1 MKKTVVS
8 LMFLLILFIVISIEY
23 EVLASD
29 EYTISTV
36 EELYNFAEEVNNGNS
51 FKDKKVCLLADI
63 NLEGN
68 EENQWIPIGILSKC
82 AFEGTFEGNGH
93 IVSGMY
99 INNTQYKNVG
109 FFGYNKGIIQ
119 NVALSDSYINIK
131 DSNFSV
137 NIGNIAGYNEGTIQY
152 SYNDSNI
159 DTEINYPHAY
169 TYIGG
174 IARCRFRK
182 NSILL

>member
-1 MKKTVVS
+1 MKKLVVS
-8 LMFLLILFIVISIEY
+8 LMVLLIFFIAISIKCQ
-23 EVLASD
+23 VWASD
-29 EYTISTV
+29 EYTIATL

-51 FKDKKVCLLADI
+51 FKDKKVCLLSDI

-68 EENQWIPIGILSKC
+68 EDNQWIPIGILSNC

-93 IVSGMY
+93 VISGMY
-99 INNTQYKNVG
+99 INNTQYRNVG
-109 FFGYNKGIIQ
+109 FFGYNKGTIQ

-159 DTEINYPHAY
+159 DTEINYRHAY

-174 IARCRFRK
+174 IARCGFGE